1 MSQTTPK
8 LVDRGESARRQLVAG
23 LDVAEQTAVL
33 AGIPT
38 AILET
43 GDGPPLILFHGPGE
57 FKERWLRVI
66 PGLSRT
72 HHVIAPDFPGH
83 GRSGTHPDGLDA
95 DRVNAWIDAL
105 IDNCCRDQP
114 VVVGHILGGSVA
126 ARYAATRPG
135 SLDRLVLVDSLGLA
149 KFRPDPRF
157 VLGLMGFMVRP
168 GAWSH
173 RRFMGQCLADAETV
187 EQAMG
192 DKWAALREYSVD
204 RAKDPD
210 VKAAMKT
217 MMSELG
223 VPPIPVTDLESIS
236 TPVELVWGRDDRA
249 NRLRIA
255 QAASTRFGWPLRIID
270 GAADDPPM
278 EQPEPFIA
286 AVIETGN
293 GRPPN
298 RQVR

>member
-1 MSQTTPK
+1 MSRTAPK
-8 LVDRGESARRQLVAG
+8 LVDTGESARQQLLAG
-23 LDVAEQTAVL
+23 LDVADQTVDL

-38 AILET
+38 AVLET
-43 GDGPPLILFHGPGE
+43 GQGPPLVLLHGPGE
-57 FKERWLRVI
+57 FKERWAQVI

-72 HHVIAPDFPGH
+72 HRVIAPDFPGH

-95 DRVNAWIDAL
+95 DRVFGWIDAL
-105 IDNCCRDQP
+105 LDKRCRERA
-114 VVVGHILGGSVA
+114 VLVGHILGGSVA
-126 ARYAATRPG
+126 ARFATARPDR
-135 SLDRLVLVDSLGLA
+135 LERLVLVDSLGLA
-149 KFRPDPRF
+149 RFRPNPRF
-157 VLGLMGFMVRP
+157 ALGLIGFMMRP
-168 GAWSH
+168 GPRSH
-173 RRFMGQCLADAETV
+173 QRFMSQCLADAETV

-204 RAKDPD
+204 RARDSG

-236 TPVELVWGRDDRA
+236 TPTELVWGRDDRA

-255 QAASTRFGWPLRIID
+255 EAASTRFGWPLHAID

-278 EQPEPFIA
+278 EQPELFTA
-286 AVIETGN
+286 AVIASDHETAGAP
-293 GRPPN
+293 RT
-298 RQVR
+298 V